1 MYEKIYVP
9 EPSFWK
15 AIVWYIT
22 ELEKLRNHDNL
33 LSSQFREIP
42 LRLFFELKTLFQLVE
57 SISSARIEWNR
68 TTIAQYI
75 NDTSWSDSVE
85 KISSQSIIQIDN
97 IYRGIS
103 FIEEQKKLQWELRID
118 RAFIQNLH
126 VILMRDLDSNDE
138 WCRNPWEYRTE
149 WVTITR
155 SSHIAPDALQVA
167 PFMEE
172 LIDFIENYEKDKRWY
187 DFLKIAIAH
196 HRFVWIHPFQNG
208 NGRMVRLLTYA
219 MLIKYGFDVADFW
232 LVNPSSLFCID
243 RQRYYDFL
251 WAADCGEKWPL
262 LDWCQYAIESIFAET
277 KMLEQLGKKD
287 FVINII
293 LNQALDRLIEKGM
306 IDNNEKKILMIA
318 YNTSKA
324 EFALKDV
331 KGYIDLS
338 DSSISLKFKHL
349 IDIDLITYKENKKA
363 IYVPL
368 LSKNH
373 SLFYAIYSLLAKN
386 GFNSWLSL
394 DE

>member
-1 MYEKIYVP
+1 
-9 EPSFWK
+9 
-15 AIVWYIT
+15 
-22 ELEKLRNHDNL
+22 
-33 LSSQFREIP
+33 
-42 LRLFFELKTLFQLVE
+42 
-57 SISSARIEWNR
+57 
-68 TTIAQYI
+68 
-75 NDTSWSDSVE
+75 
-85 KISSQSIIQIDN
+85 
-97 IYRGIS
+97 
-103 FIEEQKKLQWELRID
+103 
-118 RAFIQNLH
+118 
-126 VILMRDLDSNDE
+126 
-138 WCRNPWEYRTE
+138 
-149 WVTITR
+149 
-155 SSHIAPDALQVA
+155 
-167 PFMEE
+167 
-172 LIDFIENYEKDKRWY
+172 
-187 DFLKIAIAH
+187 
-196 HRFVWIHPFQNG
+196 
-208 NGRMVRLLTYA
+208 
-219 MLIKYGFDVADFW
+219 
-232 LVNPSSLFCID
+232 
-243 RQRYYDFL
+243 
-251 WAADCGEKWPL
+251 
-262 LDWCQYAIESIFAET
+262 
-277 KMLEQLGKKD
+277 MLEQLGKKD